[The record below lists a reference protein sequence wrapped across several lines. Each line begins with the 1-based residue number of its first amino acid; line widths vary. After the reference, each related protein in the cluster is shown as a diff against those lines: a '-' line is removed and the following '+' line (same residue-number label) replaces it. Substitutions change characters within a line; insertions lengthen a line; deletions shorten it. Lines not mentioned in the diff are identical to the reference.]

1 MNEKKFDQPI
11 DLKAVPT
18 IDLKGGAVPPKLPVS
33 PTMERR
39 VPPPDKS
46 GADTKK

>member
-1 MNEKKFDQPI
+1 MSDKEA
-11 DLKAVPT
+11 DLPTDLRAVPR

-33 PTMERR
+33 PTMQQKA
-39 VPPPDKS
+39 PPPDKS